1 MIESILTVEAWRLG
15 LAPMLLRKSSLSFE
29 VFPRLEGKSP
39 PSVNFAQQS
48 YNEKISKIIATGEI
62 PSSSCKIRFFC
73 FLVFFLAGV
82 LGILNSSVAHPN
94 RCLALEGKLAS
105 QSKWCFGHKHKKV
118 RYLDSCNGESVDSP
132 RFPHCPSA
140 NYLWPALSD
149 SWVRCQ
155 SQNLWEPFLKKWTG
169 VISTT
174 WKITLKQECLNPI
187 QWKFQ
192 KLKSNMVSFI
202 SKFKSHV
209 ETDEISSIRLFR
221 NGNVMEHKEFQSRL
235 TQEFRNESDSRMKC
249 NLNEK

>member
-1 MIESILTVEAWRLG
+1 MCWVHFLLKAVAFSGWGSSSSKNSESWTLLPVRYICDKHLNSLMIESILTVEAWRLG

-39 PSVNFAQQS
+39 PSVNFAQKS

-155 SQNLWEPFLKKWTG
+155 SQNLWEPFLKKGTG

-174 WKITLKQECLNPI
+174 WKITLKQECLNP
-187 QWKFQ
+187 
-192 KLKSNMVSFI
+192 M
-202 SKFKSHV
+202 
-209 ETDEISSIRLFR
+209 EISE
-221 NGNVMEHKEFQSRL
+221 VEV
-235 TQEFRNESDSRMKC
+235 
-249 NLNEK
+249 